1 MENMNQELQE
11 DRRKNHYVV
20 ETKRDTRLMLT
31 FIEFKN
37 RVEHPAA
44 TVYMIAMGVMLIGL
58 MYKQADSIAMVGKVI
73 GYIFGAVLI
82 LMGLF
87 RKYISVYLMKS
98 NPQVNVDEEIT
109 YLFGNTGIRADK
121 PQEGTEEHLANYKEV
136 YCVWEDEADFYLGM
150 NNDDL
155 IVLQKANFTTGE
167 VSLFK
172 DFILEKSG
180 AKYIWKPAKF
190 VNVCKNAVLKAKIR
204 ATQMQMATD
213 QDNKEEK

>member
-1 MENMNQELQE
+1 MENMNKELQE

-136 YCVWEDEADFYLGM
+136 YCV
-150 NNDDL
+150 
-155 IVLQKANFTTGE
+155 
-167 VSLFK
+167 
-172 DFILEKSG
+172 
-180 AKYIWKPAKF
+180 
-190 VNVCKNAVLKAKIR
+190 
-204 ATQMQMATD
+204 
-213 QDNKEEK
+213 

>member
-1 MENMNQELQE
+1 MENMNKELQE

-20 ETKRDTRLMLT
+20 ETKRDTKLMLT

-73 GYIFGAVLI
+73 GYIFGTVLI

-109 YLFGNTGIRADK
+109 YLFGNTGIRANK
-121 PQEGTEEHLANYKEV
+121 PQERTEEHLANYKEV
-136 YCVWEDEADFYLGM
+136 YCVWEDEADYYLGM
-150 NNDDL
+150 HNDDL

-167 VSLFK
+167 ASLFK

-204 ATQMQMATD
+204 ATQMQMAAD
-213 QDNKEEK
+213 QEDEEEK

>member
-1 MENMNQELQE
+1 MENVNKKLQE

-20 ETKRDTRLMLT
+20 ETKRDTKLMLT

-73 GYIFGAVLI
+73 GYIFGMVLV

-109 YLFGNTGIRADK
+109 YLFGNNGIRADK
-121 PQEGTEEHLANYKEV
+121 QQEGTEDNLAK
-136 YCVWEDEADFYLGM
+136 
-150 NNDDL
+150 
-155 IVLQKANFTTGE
+155 
-167 VSLFK
+167 
-172 DFILEKSG
+172 
-180 AKYIWKPAKF
+180 
-190 VNVCKNAVLKAKIR
+190 
-204 ATQMQMATD
+204 
-213 QDNKEEK
+213 

>member
-1 MENMNQELQE
+1 MENMNKELQE

-20 ETKRDTRLMLT
+20 ETKRDTKLMLT

-73 GYIFGAVLI
+73 GYIFGMVLV

-109 YLFGNTGIRADK
+109 YLFGIRCRK
-121 PQEGTEEHLANYKEV
+121 
-136 YCVWEDEADFYLGM
+136 
-150 NNDDL
+150 
-155 IVLQKANFTTGE
+155 
-167 VSLFK
+167 
-172 DFILEKSG
+172 
-180 AKYIWKPAKF
+180 
-190 VNVCKNAVLKAKIR
+190 
-204 ATQMQMATD
+204 
-213 QDNKEEK
+213 

>member
-1 MENMNQELQE
+1 MENMNKELQE

-20 ETKRDTRLMLT
+20 ETKRDTKLMLT

-73 GYIFGAVLI
+73 GYIFGMVLV

-98 NPQVNVDEEIT
+98 NPQVN
-109 YLFGNTGIRADK
+109 GIRADK
-121 PQEGTEEHLANYKEV
+121 QQEGTEEYLANYKEV

-167 VSLFK
+167 ASLFK

-204 ATQMQMATD
+204 ATQMQMAAD

>member
-1 MENMNQELQE
+1 
-11 DRRKNHYVV
+11 
-20 ETKRDTRLMLT
+20 
-31 FIEFKN
+31 
-37 RVEHPAA
+37 
-44 TVYMIAMGVMLIGL
+44 
-58 MYKQADSIAMVGKVI
+58 
-73 GYIFGAVLI
+73 
-82 LMGLF
+82 
-87 RKYISVYLMKS
+87 MKS

-121 PQEGTEEHLANYKEV
+121 PQEGTEEHLANYKEE

-167 VSLFK
+167 ASLFK

-204 ATQMQMATD
+204 ATQMQKATD

>member
-1 MENMNQELQE
+1 MNKELQE

-20 ETKRDTRLMLT
+20 ETKRDTKLMLT

-73 GYIFGAVLI
+73 GYIFGMVLV

-98 NPQVNVDEEIT
+98 NPQVNLDEEIT

-121 PQEGTEEHLANYKEV
+121 GRKSTLLIIKRCIASGKMKQTFI
-136 YCVWEDEADFYLGM
+136 WE
-150 NNDDL
+150 
-155 IVLQKANFTTGE
+155 
-167 VSLFK
+167 
-172 DFILEKSG
+172 
-180 AKYIWKPAKF
+180 
-190 VNVCKNAVLKAKIR
+190 
-204 ATQMQMATD
+204 
-213 QDNKEEK
+213 

>member
-1 MENMNQELQE
+1 MNKELQE

-20 ETKRDTRLMLT
+20 ETKRDTKLMLT

-37 RVEHPAA
+37 RVEHPMA
-44 TVYMIAMGVMLIGL
+44 TLYMVAMGVML
-58 MYKQADSIAMVGKVI
+58 KQADSIAMVGKVI
-73 GYIFGAVLI
+73 GYIFGTVLT

-121 PQEGTEEHLANYKEV
+121 QQEGTEEHLANYKEV

-167 VSLFK
+167 ASLFK

-204 ATQMQMATD
+204 ATQMQMAAD

>member
-1 MENMNQELQE
+1 MHFLKVEMYFPFTMKE
-11 DRRKNHYVV
+11 RKGDVSIGW
-20 ETKRDTRLMLT
+20 RTR
-31 FIEFKN
+31 IRSCRK
-37 RVEHPAA
+37 
-44 TVYMIAMGVMLIGL
+44 IAERIIMWWLIGL

-87 RKYISVYLMKS
+87 RKYISVYMMKN
-98 NPQVNVDEEIT
+98 NPEVHVNEEIT

-167 VSLFK
+167 ASLFK

-204 ATQMQMATD
+204 ATQMQMAAD
-213 QDNKEEK
+213 QDGKEEK